1 MIISLLK
8 SFRKSRRLKRISKE
22 LSQPLNWKSMPD
34 LLTGINRDTKE
45 KAFDELYE
53 LGLND
58 EVVRHVLESRKV
70 DKETLRKIYHLLILN
85 GAGQYVAGHYAAASS
100 LVYGFPLLFLL
111 HHFDGERFNILD
123 LPDFEAN
130 QYIAF
135 RVTEYFRKGEVGM
148 VTY

>member
-8 SFRKSRRLKRISKE
+8 SFRKSRRLKRISKK
-22 LSQPLNWKSMPD
+22 LSQPLDWKSMPD

-70 DKETLRKIYHLLILN
+70 HKATLKKIYDLLVSN
-85 GAGQYVAGHYAAASS
+85 GAGQYVAGHYVAASC
-100 LVYGFPLLFLL
+100 LVYPFPLMFLL
-111 HHFDGERFNILD
+111 DHFDGEK
-123 LPDFEAN
+123 FEIAN
-130 QYIAF
+130 YSPKESGQYIAY
-135 RVTEYFRKGEVGM
+135 RMIEYFRKGEVGM